1 MLIFVRY
8 MIAGLL
14 ALAALVQLNDPD
26 PLPWIAYYSI
36 CATLVVVGARGGQP
50 TTVIRYLSTA
60 MIGIAVVWCLS
71 LIYTGAASIEQLTSS
86 QLMQGM
92 SNEYPGNE
100 LLKELGGLLL
110 GAISLYTLVLRTQ

>member
-1 MLIFVRY
+1 
-8 MIAGLL
+8 
-14 ALAALVQLNDPD
+14 
-26 PLPWIAYYSI
+26 
-36 CATLVVVGARGGQP
+36 
-50 TTVIRYLSTA
+50 